1 VYIFFHVNVNNDTI
15 SSFIYKI
22 AIFNDLGKCNIL
34 IVLGFSFIFEN
45 EWMKN
50 GQNTQY
56 PLHVYI
62 ALCNESLHLCPTS
75 KSVSSW
81 SFEFLHVTCLCLGC
95 LHIQLVALLW
105 IFFMTCFKWAF
116 YSLYFLPYLSFCTFL
131 FRVLHSK
138 VLNTL
143 CYSFLCTFFV
153 LISGGVAVISWCVV
167 AW

>member
-1 VYIFFHVNVNNDTI
+1 MLCIFFFHVNVNNDTI

-22 AIFNDLGKCNIL
+22 TIFNDLGKCNIL
-34 IVLGFSFIFEN
+34 IVLGFYFIFEN

-75 KSVSSW
+75 KSLSSW

-95 LHIQLVALLW
+95 LHMQLVALLSFCHSFHCCE
-105 IFFMTCFKWAF
+105 FFSWHVSNELST
-116 YSLYFLPYLSFCTFL
+116 PYTSYLICHFVLSF
-131 FRVLHSK
+131 
-138 VLNTL
+138 
-143 CYSFLCTFFV
+143 FV
-153 LISGGVAVISWCVV
+153 SCIGRFKI
-167 AW
+167 